1 MIDLGWLRGFHIIGL
16 ILWMGGLFAL
26 TSHLGASADMDP
38 SDRTDAMQ
46 GFERKTYYFSVL
58 PGLIL
63 SLVTGLW
70 MMFQNGFGGYLNV
83 DGVWG
88 ATFHA
93 KLTLIVIL
101 IGIDQFVHFK
111 MRRFHA
117 SGEGSR
123 GLFMA
128 LHGTIGLMF
137 IVIPILVQ
145 TKLLA

>member
-1 MIDLGWLRGFHIIGL
+1 MLYGWLKAFHIISM

-26 TSHLGASADMDP
+26 TSHLGTSAEMDP
-38 SDRTDAMQ
+38 SDRTPAME

-70 MMFQNGFGGYLNV
+70 LMIHQGFGTYLNP
-83 DGVWG
+83 DNAWG

-93 KLTLIVIL
+93 KLTLIVLL

-111 MRRFHA
+111 MRRLHA

-123 GLFMA
+123 GMFMA
-128 LHGTIGLMF
+128 LHGTVGLMF
-137 IVIPILVQ
+137 IAIPILVQ

>member
-1 MIDLGWLRGFHIIGL
+1 MTVLWLKGFHVIGL

-26 TSHLGASADMDP
+26 TSHLGTSAGVEP
-38 SDRTDAMQ
+38 SQRTDAMEA
-46 GFERKTYYFSVL
+46 FERKTYYFSAL

-70 MMFQNGFGGYLNV
+70 LMVQNGFGFYLNV
-83 DGVWG
+83 DGAWG

-93 KLTLIVIL
+93 KLTLIVLL

-117 SGEGSR
+117 SGEGNR

-137 IVIPILVQ
+137 IIIPILVQ